1 MPRFH
6 FYVHNGR
13 EALDEEGIDL
23 PDVRAARTEAVRLAG
38 GMLLDRASLVH
49 DDGAWH
55 LSVTDGCGRP
65 LVRVD
70 VNVVDLLTVQ

>member
-6 FYVHNGR
+6 FCVHNGR

-23 PDVRAARTEAVRLAG
+23 PDVRTARTEAVRLAG
-38 GMLLDRASLVH
+38 GMLLDQASLVH
-49 DDGAWH
+49 DDGAWY
-55 LSVTDGCGRP
+55 LSVTDGYGRP